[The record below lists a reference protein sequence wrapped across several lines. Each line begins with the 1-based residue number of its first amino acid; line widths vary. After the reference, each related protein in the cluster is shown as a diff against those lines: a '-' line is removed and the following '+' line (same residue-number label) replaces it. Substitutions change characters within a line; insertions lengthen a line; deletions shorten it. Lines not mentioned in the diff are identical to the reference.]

1 MKTRATVTT
10 ARTVIRE
17 TKIILALTP
26 EQARTLVA
34 VCEHTAGHKDTTR
47 RGDTDEIRKALLD
60 AGVPS
65 SIGFVDR
72 DVVRGLAFTEEGRP
86 EPLPADWKP
95 VSRSERTH
103 SGAAFTD
110 HRRPETI
117 KKGKASRSVRPFS
130 AGDHGDDY

>member
-34 VCEHTAGHKDTTR
+34 VCEHTAGHSDTTR
-47 RGDTDEIRKALLD
+47 RGDMGEIRNALLD
-60 AGVPS
+60 AGIPS
-65 SIGFVDR
+65 SIGWGGR
-72 DVVRGLAFTEEGRP
+72 DIVRGLAFTDKGRP
-86 EPLPADWKP
+86 EPLLADWKP
-95 VSRSERTH
+95 VSRCERTH
-103 SGAAFTD
+103 CGAAFTD

-117 KKGKASRSVRPFS
+117 KK
-130 AGDHGDDY
+130 AGQSDY

>member
-26 EQARTLVA
+26 EQARTLVV
-34 VCEHTAGHKDTTR
+34 VCEHVGGRPDTTR
-47 RGDTDEIRKALLD
+47 RGDTHEILKALLD
-60 AGVPS
+60 AGIHS
-65 SIGFVDR
+65 SVGFGSLGR
-72 DVVRGLAFTEEGRP
+72 DVVRGLAFTNEGRP

-103 SGAAFTD
+103 SGAFTD
-110 HRRPETI
+110 HRSPETI
-117 KKGKASRSVRPFS
+117 KKASQRSTV
-130 AGDHGDDY
+130 AVDHGDDY